1 MMIMNISVK
10 FIYNATINS
19 PIEKGFEIM
28 YFDDYSYE
36 DLEDGTLEERVL
48 IDLIIKE
55 LKRQY
60 GYYSIKVTGISEL

>member
-1 MMIMNISVK
+1 MNISVK